1 MKKEMKKFLA
11 AALICAMSIGLLSGC
26 TGKSDSG
33 SGESA
38 DAPKTQEEASAPEET
53 GSAAE
58 QQAPEETQADDEGT
72 IRVVTFFAGS
82 DQWAPVYKEVI
93 DDYMAAHPGVT
104 IVDESQPTSG
114 TQDLFRT
121 KIQSDVAAKTP
132 PDLMLYYNG
141 EESKMPLDS
150 ELFVDLKPYMDADP
164 QWSANLK
171 EGAMEAGRSE
181 DGMQYCIPYIGYFEG
196 MFYNKELFD
205 KYDLAEPTSWE
216 NIEACIDTFVENDIV
231 PFATSLMKP
240 SYMVEQLILAQVGAE
255 GQKDYFDDSW
265 APALAAMKDL
275 YDKGAFPADCM
286 TMTISGFFLP
296 MERQL

>member
-150 ELFVDLKPYMDADP
+150 ELFVDLKP
-164 QWSANLK
+164 
-171 EGAMEAGRSE
+171 
-181 DGMQYCIPYIGYFEG
+181 
-196 MFYNKELFD
+196 
-205 KYDLAEPTSWE
+205 
-216 NIEACIDTFVENDIV
+216 
-231 PFATSLMKP
+231 
-240 SYMVEQLILAQVGAE
+240 
-255 GQKDYFDDSW
+255 
-265 APALAAMKDL
+265 
-275 YDKGAFPADCM
+275 
-286 TMTISGFFLP
+286 
-296 MERQL
+296 